1 MRWLD
6 ANSSRVKLIAAVV
19 LLAGCVVTAGS
30 EQQLPTLPTRPN
42 PPASPGQSPNPSDDN
57 DGDTMAHRAMVQQ
70 AKRRNTERQ
79 QEIVS
84 ATDKLVK
91 LTQQFKN
98 DMEKGGKEQMSAANI
113 KKAEEIEKLAKSV
126 KEKMK
131 GS

>member
-6 ANSSRVKLIAAVV
+6 ANSSRVKLIAAVI

-30 EQQLPTLPTRPN
+30 EQQLPTLPTRQN
-42 PPASPGQSPNPSDDN
+42 PPASPGQSPNPNDDN

-84 ATDKLVK
+84 ATDKLVT
-91 LTQQFKN
+91 LTQQFKD
-98 DMEKGGKEQMSAANI
+98 DMKKGGKDQLSAANI

>member
-6 ANSSRVKLIAAVV
+6 ANSSRVKLIAAAV
-19 LLAGCVVTAGS
+19 LLVGCVVTAGS

-42 PPASPGQSPNPSDDN
+42 PPASPGQAPNPNDDN

-70 AKRRNTERQ
+70 AQRRNSQRQ
-79 QEIVS
+79 QEIVN
-84 ATDKLVK
+84 AADKLVTI
-91 LTQQFKN
+91 TQQLKAE
-98 DMEKGGKEQMSAANI
+98 MEKGSKVQTSAANI

>member
-1 MRWLD
+1 
-6 ANSSRVKLIAAVV
+6 
-19 LLAGCVVTAGS
+19 
-30 EQQLPTLPTRPN
+30 
-42 PPASPGQSPNPSDDN
+42 
-57 DGDTMAHRAMVQQ
+57 MAHRAMVQQ

-84 ATDKLVK
+84 ATDKLVT

-98 DMEKGGKEQMSAANI
+98 DMEKGGKEQMSAASI